1 MLYTFLYTIFWRSFC
16 RVFARDTKLLIAMI
30 HITITETEILATEN
44 GKLLGKI
51 EFTLSD
57 NKMLILHTYAYES
70 GRGIGTLLMQN
81 AVEWAKDHNYEIIP
95 VCSFAQKYLSND

>member
-1 MLYTFLYTIFWRSFC
+1 MI
-16 RVFARDTKLLIAMI
+16 IAMI

-57 NKMLILHTYAYES
+57 NEMSILHTYAYES

-81 AVEWAKDHNYEIIP
+81 AVEWAKEHNYVIIP
-95 VCSFAQKYLSND
+95 VCSFAQKYLSKD

>member
-1 MLYTFLYTIFWRSFC
+1 MIEMTIS
-16 RVFARDTKLLIAMI
+16 K
-30 HITITETEILATEN
+30 TEILAMEN
-44 GKLLGKI
+44 DKLLGKI

-57 NKMLILHTYAYES
+57 NKMSILHTYAYES

-81 AVEWAKDHNYEIIP
+81 AVEWAKEHNYEIIP

>member
-1 MLYTFLYTIFWRSFC
+1 
-16 RVFARDTKLLIAMI
+16 MI

-51 EFTLSD
+51 EFTLAD
-57 NKMLILHTYAYES
+57 NKMSILHTYAYES

-81 AVEWAKDHNYEIIP
+81 AVEWAKEHDYTIIP
-95 VCSFAQKYLSND
+95 ICSFAQKYLSND